1 MLSKFFFLDSNL
13 PSTLLI
19 TVAAIK
25 VFFWKFFY
33 LEVFHCRE
41 FKDICANDIGLQILC
56 KFKFLTSFR
65 VFS

>member
-1 MLSKFFFLDSNL
+1 MLSKLFILDSNL

-25 VFFWKFFY
+25 IFFQKFFY
-33 LEVFHCRE
+33 SEVFHCRE
-41 FKDICANDIGLQILC
+41 FKDICANDLGLQIVC
-56 KFKFLTSFR
+56 KFKFLISFR